1 MSILEKSNR
10 PELIRTL
17 VNELVDRFDS
27 NTLWTDIKEYIYKIN
42 PKLTDYE
49 AGRITDNVYNGVW
62 NGIKDILT
70 NRHRSKQSQTYDL
83 NNNVE
88 NIIQGINHSVKWDEG
103 FVDDLLND
111 HSKMSKFIRRGIID
125 WYEDFLLSNNLHTF
139 KLDENVLN
147 NFIKI
152 NIDRIYA
159 EFIQHLRLTKDRI
172 IKQRE
177 DAKNKKIAEHKYK
190 LREAHDEVN
199 RLLELKTKKSKT
211 QFYDNNVFNELDIHP
226 EDMAKLWKEYNERW
240 IPANERG
247 KLQPRRP
254 RPTIAYDD
262 TFEDKLIKYLKT
274 HPDEKRP
281 ISFDDFQ
288 KLTSGWPSS
297 LTSIED
303 WYQYYIE
310 HHLSNIAPEKI
321 QVNSIGFKSPKK
333 IKALKA
339 LFPNIESPDTSTK
352 SYFPLKQN
360 KKLYQLHKVCPKK
373 TYIIDI
379 MFCDKYAYLIAI
391 NVNTRFLYAAP
402 MNKVVSVTSD
412 QDNQAYMSYSK
423 DADTYINALDSLIKS
438 GMDVRYLQG
447 DGEKAFD
454 SWNAWAYYDSHDIEF
469 KPVPRMKMGVYPDF
483 MKKEQKQSKTDPMH
497 GSLGILDRVI
507 RTLRDMAYHIEVG
520 IITPNIMKELV
531 NQYNN
536 VPHTTLSKY
545 VGFDVTPQMVQDDE
559 ELENYIIRQIMKEN
573 EKVTSRA
580 GFKLENGTP
589 VKLYNEK
596 DSMAKRR
603 SIIQPGKYHIVD
615 YHGGYYEV
623 EDENKNRQFIPRFKL
638 AIDI

>member
-1 MSILEKSNR
+1 MN
-10 PELIRTL
+10 
-17 VNELVDRFDS
+17 
-27 NTLWTDIKEYIYKIN
+27 
-42 PKLTDYE
+42 
-49 AGRITDNVYNGVW
+49 
-62 NGIKDILT
+62 
-70 NRHRSKQSQTYDL
+70 QTYEL
-83 NNNVE
+83 NNNVDH
-88 NIIQGINHSVKWDEG
+88 IIQYIKNSILWGPSSVDHSDNFDRLHDHNYAGWFDDNFDDDDDDPFTDYYKQPRTLELINN
-103 FVDDLLND
+103 LLNS
-111 HSKMSKFIRRGIID
+111 HSTFSRFIRDRIIK
-125 WYEDFLLSNNLHTF
+125 WYQRKHLYDKPRFN
-139 KLDENVLN
+139 LDENVLS
-147 NFIKI
+147 NFIKVNVTTI
-152 NIDRIYA
+152 NKEVIEYMEYTKKQIIEYQERKKRQAIEKQERRKRERI
-159 EFIQHLRLTKDRI
+159 ER
-172 IKQRE
+172 RE
-177 DAKNKKIAEHKYK
+177 QGLQA
-190 LREAHDEVN
+190 AHEELN
-199 RLLELKTKKSKT
+199 RLLNLKMQKSKT
-211 QFYDNNVFNELDIHP
+211 KFYANNVFRDWNIHP
-226 EDMAKLWKEYNERW
+226 EDMTKLWREYNERW
-240 IPANERG
+240 IPPTQRG
-247 KLQPRRP
+247 KPQPQRP

-274 HPDEKRP
+274 HSDERHP
-281 ISFDDFQ
+281 MSFDDFQ
-288 KLTSGWPSS
+288 KLTRGWPSS
-297 LTSIED
+297 FTSIED
-303 WYQYYIE
+303 WYQTYIE
-310 HHLSNIAPEKI
+310 KHPSNIAPEKI

-333 IKALKA
+333 VKALKSKY
-339 LFPNIESPDTSTK
+339 PNIKSPDSFPEGTLQSKSTT

-402 MNKVVSVTSD
+402 MNKPVFTTTNH
-412 QDNQAYMSYSK
+412 DNQEQHYMRYSK
-423 DADTYINALDSLIKS
+423 NADTYINALDSLIKS

-454 SWNAWAYYDSHDIEF
+454 AHETWAYYDSHNIEF

-536 VPHTTLSKY
+536 VPHATLSKY

-559 ELENYIIRQIMKEN
+559 EIENYIIRQIMKEN

>member
-1 MSILEKSNR
+1 MN
-10 PELIRTL
+10 
-17 VNELVDRFDS
+17 
-27 NTLWTDIKEYIYKIN
+27 
-42 PKLTDYE
+42 
-49 AGRITDNVYNGVW
+49 
-62 NGIKDILT
+62 
-70 NRHRSKQSQTYDL
+70 QTYEL
-83 NNNVE
+83 NNNVDH
-88 NIIQGINHSVKWDEG
+88 IIQYIKNSILWGPSSVDHSDNFDRLHDHNYAGWFDDNFDDDDDDPFTDYYKQPRTLELINN
-103 FVDDLLND
+103 LLNS
-111 HSKMSKFIRRGIID
+111 HSTFSRFIRDRIIK
-125 WYEDFLLSNNLHTF
+125 WYQRKHLYDKPRFN
-139 KLDENVLN
+139 LDENVLS
-147 NFIKI
+147 NFIKVNVTTI
-152 NIDRIYA
+152 NKEVIEYMEYTKKQIIEYQEYKKRQAIEKQERRKRERI
-159 EFIQHLRLTKDRI
+159 ER
-172 IKQRE
+172 RE
-177 DAKNKKIAEHKYK
+177 QGLQAA
-190 LREAHDEVN
+190 REELN
-199 RLLELKTKKSKT
+199 RLLNLKIQKGKT
-211 QFYDNNVFNELDIHP
+211 QFYANNVFRGWNIHP
-226 EDMAKLWKEYNERW
+226 EDMTKLWREYNERW
-240 IPANERG
+240 IPPTQRG
-247 KLQPRRP
+247 KPQPQRP
-254 RPTIAYDD
+254 KPTIAYDD

-288 KLTSGWPSS
+288 KLTRGWPSS

-333 IKALKA
+333 VKALKSKY
-339 LFPNIESPDTSTK
+339 PNIKSPDSSTT

-412 QDNQAYMSYSK
+412 QDTQAYMSYSK